1 MKISS
6 INDTTELSNK
16 IRMPWLGYGTYK
28 ASGKELIEGVQFAL
42 SIGYR
47 LIDTAEMYDN
57 EEEIGKAIK
66 KSGIPRNEI
75 FITSKVWNTN
85 QGYENTLKSFNNSL
99 KRLNID
105 YLDLYLIHW
114 PVSGKYIET
123 WKALEKLY
131 RDGKVRAI
139 GVSNFLIHHLQN
151 IMDKCEIVPMVN
163 QIEFHPHLVQKDLLN
178 FCKNNK
184 IQLEAWSPLM
194 RGRIN
199 DIPEIVNIA
208 KKYNKTPAQIVLRW
222 DLQHEVVTI
231 PKSVHKERIKENAN
245 IFDFELS
252 EIDMKII
259 DGLDQNKRYG
269 ADPDDF

>member
-6 INDTTELSNK
+6 IYDTTELSNK
-16 IRMPWLGYGTYK
+16 IRMPWFGYGTYK
-28 ASGKELIEGVQFAL
+28 SSGKELIEGVKFAL
-42 SIGYR
+42 SLGYR
-47 LIDTAEMYDN
+47 LIDTAEMYGN

-66 KSGIPRNEI
+66 ESGIPRKEI

-85 QGYENTLKSFNNSL
+85 QGYETTLKSFNNSL
-99 KRLNID
+99 KRLDVD

-178 FCKNNK
+178 FCKINK
-184 IQLEAWSPLM
+184 IQVEAWSPLM

-252 EIDMKII
+252 DSDMKII
-259 DGLDQNKRYG
+259 DSLDQNKRYG
-269 ADPDDF
+269 ADPNDF

>member
-139 GVSNFLIHHLQN
+139 G
-151 IMDKCEIVPMVN
+151 
-163 QIEFHPHLVQKDLLN
+163 
-178 FCKNNK
+178 
-184 IQLEAWSPLM
+184 
-194 RGRIN
+194 
-199 DIPEIVNIA
+199 
-208 KKYNKTPAQIVLRW
+208 
-222 DLQHEVVTI
+222 
-231 PKSVHKERIKENAN
+231 
-245 IFDFELS
+245 
-252 EIDMKII
+252 
-259 DGLDQNKRYG
+259 
-269 ADPDDF
+269 

>member
-66 KSGIPRNEI
+66 ESGIPRNEI

-99 KRLNID
+99 KRLNVD

-178 FCKNNK
+178 FCKINK

-199 DIPEIVNIA
+199 EIPEIVEIA

-259 DGLDQNKRYG
+259 DGLDQNIRYG